1 MAGNDNG
8 KHITLRSG
16 AMSARSEKIVPDRV
30 VINPVP
36 YVVTIAG
43 IVAALYYGAA
53 VFRPLALA
61 ILLSV
66 LLTASAEN
74 LQKISLGGWHLRK
87 WMAMTISIG
96 IVVLALLLFVQI
108 LSGQANDVAAAWPR
122 YVARLEAILAGLAS
136 WLHEDVAGQVRT
148 QFAQLD
154 LSSSITTIASKTG
167 SILADIVVTGLYV
180 AFILSSKGSFTVKLE
195 TLFPNKKDH
204 VSVKRIISAAVT
216 SIRKYLLIKTIMSV
230 VTGILSYTVLKML
243 GVDFAETWALLIFL
257 LNYIPTVGSI
267 LGVVFPAVLALV
279 QFDTLGPFLVIA
291 VLLSAAQFAIGN
303 VIEPIFM
310 GKVLNLSSVVVII
323 ALSLWG
329 SVWGIVGMFMSV
341 PITVVLMIMCAH
353 IPNLKWIAV
362 LLSEDGKLAEAP
374 A

>member
-1 MAGNDNG
+1 
-8 KHITLRSG
+8 
-16 AMSARSEKIVPDRV
+16 
-30 VINPVP
+30 
-36 YVVTIAG
+36 
-43 IVAALYYGAA
+43 
-53 VFRPLALA
+53 
-61 ILLSV
+61 
-66 LLTASAEN
+66 
-74 LQKISLGGWHLRK
+74 
-87 WMAMTISIG
+87 
-96 IVVLALLLFVQI
+96 
-108 LSGQANDVAAAWPR
+108 
-122 YVARLEAILAGLAS
+122 
-136 WLHEDVAGQVRT
+136 
-148 QFAQLD
+148 
-154 LSSSITTIASKTG
+154 
-167 SILADIVVTGLYV
+167 
-180 AFILSSKGSFTVKLE
+180 
-195 TLFPNKKDH
+195 
-204 VSVKRIISAAVT
+204 
-216 SIRKYLLIKTIMSV
+216 MSV